1 MTASKKLVLAMP
13 FFDGLQWQRGV
24 GEVFD
29 TSKLDEKV
37 AEKLEAK
44 GYLVTEQVYRA
55 RLNPEA
61 ARIQE
66 AAEASQGELQ
76 SIYALFPGVT
86 TTEGVKAA
94 VGALQA
100 KVPSAED
107 MEKVSSARTFA
118 RQLGQLYP
126 DAKTP
131 DDLLTAVRQAQGE
144 SASLREKLKVAEA
157 DLSAAQA
164 SAAKPED
171 VQALAEYRSL
181 VGDLLPEGLAP
192 TAVKALKAKG
202 YVTRGVVSR
211 IPRAD
216 LDAVSGVGP
225 EALKLL
231 DGWAPYVGAQAPAPA
246 QE

>member
-131 DDLLTAVRQAQGE
+131 DDLLTAVREAQGE

-157 DLSAAQA
+157 NLSVAQA
-164 SAAKPED
+164 SAAKPDD
-171 VQALAEYRSL
+171 VQALTEYRSS
-181 VGDLLPEGLAP
+181 VGELLPGKI
-192 TAVKALKAKG
+192 TAQARKTLIEHGFVGKAL
-202 YVTRGVVSR
+202 VSR
-211 IPRAD
+211 LSD
-216 LDAVSGVGP
+216 K
-225 EALKLL
+225 ELL
-231 DGWAPYVGAQAPAPA
+231 DLPNVAQGTLDTLREWAPATLPIEPNGG
-246 QE
+246 

>member
-86 TTEGVKAA
+86 TTEGVRAA
-94 VGALQA
+94 VTALQA

-107 MEKVSSARTFA
+107 LQKVSSARTFA
-118 RQLGQLYP
+118 QQLGQLYP

-131 DDLLTAVRQAQGE
+131 DDLLTAVREGQSQVGQ
-144 SASLREKLKVAEA
+144 LTQKLQVAEA
-157 DLSAAQA
+157 DLTAAQA
-164 SAAKPED
+164 NATKPED
-171 VQALAEYRSL
+171 AQALAEYRSS
-181 VGDLLPEGLAP
+181 VGELLPSKI
-192 TAVKALKAKG
+192 TAQARKTLIEHGFVGKAL
-202 YVTRGVVSR
+202 VSR
-211 IPRAD
+211 LSD
-216 LDAVSGVGP
+216 K
-225 EALKLL
+225 ELL
-231 DGWAPYVGAQAPAPA
+231 DLPNVAQGTLDTLREWAPATLPVEPNGG
-246 QE
+246 